1 MNEGGAAVW
10 GVCQSATTRPA
21 QAAPRHGP
29 GHGMNP
35 QGRVHDLELDDFH
48 RLDHGGRGD
57 VRHAVR
63 LGVEGDD
70 IDDPHDLDV
79 VRDELRCGADILQA
93 ATVAPHVNQLLVH
106 AGNTPTD
113 LR

>member
-1 MNEGGAAVW
+1 MTSSLTTSMASTMAVEATC
-10 GVCQSATTRPA
+10 VTPSAW
-21 QAAPRHGP
+21 
-29 GHGMNP
+29 
-35 QGRVHDLELDDFH
+35 
-48 RLDHGGRGD
+48 
-57 VRHAVR
+57 
-63 LGVEGDD
+63 GVEGDD